1 MQTVLLSRLFY
12 VLDRNAI
19 FNKRRATRFY
29 SCSTKINSIIESVR
43 SYESGKELDPGRNG
57 VSVSVLNPGPGDCLV
72 PVRASVRA
80 FPNKDRFSDKAGH
93 RQPSATL
100 GAIQPGETSG
110 RGDRAAAWSRPCL
123 QTDGARN
130 PTKLRRNQPPES
142 YLLRT
147 EARDYSNI
155 FQPLTFPSLSSD
167 AAKFPQNIG

>member
-1 MQTVLLSRLFY
+1 MFWIVLQYFTRHFK
-12 VLDRNAI
+12 
-19 FNKRRATRFY
+19 KRRATKFD

-43 SYESGKELDPGRNG
+43 SYESGKELDPARDG

-100 GAIQPGETSG
+100 GAISQGKHRAE
-110 RGDRAAAWSRPCL
+110 GDSAAAWSRPCL
-123 QTDGARN
+123 ETDVVRN
-130 PTKLRRNQPPES
+130 LTKLRRNQPPES

-147 EARDYSNI
+147 EAGDYSNI
-155 FQPLTFPSLSSD
+155 LQPLTFPSLSSD
-167 AAKFPQNIG
+167 AAKFPQNLG